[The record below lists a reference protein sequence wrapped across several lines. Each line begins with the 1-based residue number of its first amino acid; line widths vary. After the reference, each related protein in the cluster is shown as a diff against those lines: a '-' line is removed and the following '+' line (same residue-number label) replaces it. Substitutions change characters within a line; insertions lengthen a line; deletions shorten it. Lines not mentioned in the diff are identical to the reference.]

1 MFDPD
6 HRQGHRMEEK
16 MFSDKNIFAAQNPS
30 PSLSEIEGIYKGSE
44 PDNFG
49 NMNKKYIERY
59 PMDLNDEDISVMKK
73 FIHHK
78 KDELPSEMFYMDV
91 ETFKKLY
98 VQNRV
103 MEMKREA
110 SRSRRSSVCSNVN
123 EQQQQD
129 KIITNSVP
137 ADNTLAQES
146 HWVGEKDNGYNQ
158 QPRNMT
164 SKTSSSP
171 RHYQS
176 TNLGHTPIEYG
187 SPKKK
192 SVAVQMQQEVQ
203 KRDQINQLQQQ
214 QQQQHHLTYSQKQ
227 ALKDFDAYE
236 LKNLELE
243 NKKLTVINDDLLKLW
258 EQTQAENT
266 RLRLE

>member
-1 MFDPD
+1 MRLKEIAPTYYEAKYNSSHEPRTFDPD
-6 HRQGHRMEEK
+6 QRGHRMEEK
-16 MFSDKNIFAAQNPS
+16 MFPEKTFAAGQNPS

-110 SRSRRSSVCSNVN
+110 SRSRRSSVSSNVN
-123 EQQQQD
+123 EPEQQD
-129 KIITNSVP
+129 KMTSSNVP
-137 ADNTLAQES
+137 LDNTLAQES
-146 HWVGEKDNGYNQ
+146 PWLGDKDHGYNQ
-158 QPRNMT
+158 QSKNAT

-171 RHYQS
+171 RHYQPS
-176 TNLGHTPIEYG
+176 SNIGHTPIEYG

-192 SVAVQMQQEVQ
+192 SVAVQMQVN
-203 KRDQINQLQQQ
+203 KLVTTLS
-214 QQQQHHLTYSQKQ
+214 HLNSK
-227 ALKDFDAYE
+227 
-236 LKNLELE
+236 
-243 NKKLTVINDDLLKLW
+243 VIVWSCL
-258 EQTQAENT
+258 AV
-266 RLRLE
+266 

>member
-1 MFDPD
+1 M
-6 HRQGHRMEEK
+6 G
-16 MFSDKNIFAAQNPS
+16 
-30 PSLSEIEGIYKGSE
+30 SEIEEIYKGSE

-110 SRSRRSSVCSNVN
+110 SRSRRSSVSSNVN
-123 EQQQQD
+123 EPEQQD
-129 KIITNSVP
+129 KMITDNVPLDNS
-137 ADNTLAQES
+137 LAQES
-146 HWVGEKDNGYNQ
+146 HWLGDKNHGYNQ
-158 QPRNMT
+158 QSRNVT

-176 TNLGHTPIEYG
+176 SSSNIGHTTIDYG

-192 SVAVQMQQEVQ
+192 SVAVQMQVN
-203 KRDQINQLQQQ
+203 KLVISLSHMNSKVIVWLC
-214 QQQQHHLTYSQKQ
+214 
-227 ALKDFDAYE
+227 
-236 LKNLELE
+236 LEF
-243 NKKLTVINDDLLKLW
+243 
-258 EQTQAENT
+258 
-266 RLRLE
+266 